1 MKVKALGIALLGAS
15 LLAAC
20 GNTDTQ
26 PQPKPQP
33 EKLDPSSFGQ
43 LSTLQPGELGTIEQ
57 KLKVNIVNIGYAATS
72 PGQVTGARDL
82 NFSGLRQELPSTYQ
96 TINRYPSFYGN
107 NELSG
112 NNFTFDYNY
121 VTAPKS
127 FEDEFFAFLASS
139 GKEESVQKDGLTYLN
154 ISAAAYN
161 CQSADTQKVLKVL
174 DRKPGDLTPLYACPT
189 PAGNIA
195 RQITGNWEV
204 DGLAVEKWLGDNAGK
219 LGIDPTQHTVFL
231 INWYGR
237 PDFKFHSYSHER
249 EESLESDTGVNFGLR
264 SSRRTVAWGGTP
276 SQDQANARRLWFY
289 DQSANPD
296 YWTNAWNISDA
307 DLDGD
312 DVPDKRMPPIWEYGT
327 RKASAAYGQKITADL
342 GQVVRY
348 TAIDLLF
355 TPSALYRAALTPPDM
370 PEQINVDLAL
380 EQGPDAPASA
390 RVVNPAVVRE
400 RLSVLNPFIK
410 WTASVRETPLSGDV
424 ADAYKCFFPLPTDD
438 ACSPDYADAEGE
450 QFFQLAQAE
459 IRQRNQ
465 ATPGQYQ
472 LTNYLFNDTNAKT
485 PNQGLLGQAISDGV
499 TGTQTM
505 TLDFL
510 TPALNKAGYGFTDTA
525 VHESGHHL
533 SQSHPH
539 DGYDSERYED
549 FGPSGPTNFVNV
561 GDEVHSVM
569 SYNNLSKTFGQFNLD
584 AQYRYLTAAYL
595 TNSNAILQL
604 VRNSAK
610 VPEMRSAAQQAD
622 RTFAS
627 ALNAY
632 QARNYRAAADLAHQG
647 YRQVID
653 AARQNGVSVE
663 GYKWYDRV
671 GQLSTEQ
678 PRAARKVNHM
688 RPVQGPVQRPEETPA
703 LRAKRLA
710 P

>member
-1 MKVKALGIALLGAS
+1 MKIKALGMALLGAS

-20 GNTDTQ
+20 GGN
-26 PQPKPQP
+26 QP
-33 EKLDPSSFGQ
+33 EELAPTSFGQ
-43 LSTLQPGELGTIEQ
+43 LSTLKPGELGTIEQ
-57 KLKVNIVNIGYAATS
+57 TLKVNIVNIGYAATS

-82 NFSGLRQELPSTYQ
+82 NFSSLREGLPATYQ

-107 NELSG
+107 NELTG

-127 FEDEFFAFLASS
+127 FEDEFFAFLNSS
-139 GKEESVQKDGLTYLN
+139 GKEESLQKDGLNYLN

-161 CQSADTQKVLKVL
+161 CQSADTAKVLKVL
-174 DRKPGDLTPLYACPT
+174 DRRPADLTPLYACPE

-195 RQITGNWEV
+195 REITGNWEV
-204 DGLAVEKWLGDNAGK
+204 DGAAVEKWLGDNAGK

-249 EESLESDTGVNFGLR
+249 PESVESDTGVDFGQR

-276 SQDQANARRLWFY
+276 SSDQASARRIWFY

-296 YWTNAWNISDA
+296 YWTGAWNVSSS

-312 DVPDKRMPPIWEYGT
+312 EIYDKRMPPIWEYGT
-327 RKASAAYGQKITADL
+327 RKASVSYGEKISADL
-342 GQVVRY
+342 AKVVRY
-348 TAIDLLF
+348 VAVDLLF
-355 TPSALYRAALTPPDM
+355 TPSALYRVALTPPDM
-370 PEQINVDLAL
+370 PEHINVDLAL

-390 RVVNPAVVRE
+390 NVIKPQVVQE
-400 RLSVLNPFIK
+400 RLSVLNPFIS
-410 WTASVRETPLSGDV
+410 WSTSLRETALDGDL

-438 ACSPDYADAEGE
+438 ACSPDYADPEGE
-450 QFFQLAQAE
+450 RFFQLALSE

-499 TGTQTM
+499 TGTQTL
-505 TLDFL
+505 TLNFL
-510 TPALNKAGYGFTDTA
+510 TPALSTAGYGFTDTV

-539 DGYDSERYED
+539 DGYDSERDED
-549 FGPSGPTNFVNV
+549 FGPSASTAFVDV

-584 AQYRYLTAAYL
+584 AQYRYLTTAYL

-604 VRNSAK
+604 VRNSDK
-610 VPEMRSAAQQAD
+610 VPDVRAAAQQAD
-622 RTFAS
+622 QTFAAAES
-627 ALNAY
+627 AY
-632 QARNYRAAADLAHQG
+632 QARRYREAADLAHQG
-647 YRQVID
+647 YLKVLGS
-653 AARQNGVSVE
+653 ARQAGVSVE
-663 GYKWYDRV
+663 GYKWYNSI
-671 GQLSTEQ
+671 GQLSVEQ
-678 PRAARKVNHM
+678 KHVARKVNHM
-688 RPVQGPVQRPEETPA
+688 RPVKGPVQRPEETPA
-703 LRAKRLA
+703 QRTKRLA

>member
-1 MKVKALGIALLGAS
+1 MKFKALGTALLGAG
-15 LLAAC
+15 LLVAC
-20 GNTDTQ
+20 GGDLAPTQ
-26 PQPKPQP
+26 PEPT
-33 EKLDPSSFGQ
+33 KLDPTSFGQ
-43 LSTLQPGELGTIEQ
+43 LGTLKPGELGTIEQ
-57 KLKVNIVNIGYAATS
+57 KLKVNIVNIGFGATS

-82 NFSGLRQELPSTYQ
+82 NFSRLREELPATYQ

-107 NELSG
+107 NELTG
-112 NNFTFDYNY
+112 NNFTFEYNY

-127 FEDEFFAFLASS
+127 FEDEFFAFLAAN
-139 GKEESVQKDGLTYLN
+139 GKEESLQKDGLTYLN
-154 ISAAAYN
+154 YAAALYN
-161 CQSADTQKVLKVL
+161 CQQDDDKVIKTLS
-174 DRKPGDLTPLYACPT
+174 RRPAELTPLYACAA

-195 RQITGNWEV
+195 REITGNWEV
-204 DGLAVEKWLGDNAGK
+204 DGAAVEKWLGDNAAK

-249 EESLESDTGVNFGLR
+249 AESVETDTRVDFGQR

-276 SQDQANARRLWFY
+276 SQDQASARRIWFY

-296 YWTNAWNISDA
+296 YWTGAWNVTDA

-312 DVPDKRMPPIWEYGT
+312 KVYDKRMLPIWEYGT
-327 RKASAAYGQKITADL
+327 RKASFAYGEKISADL
-342 GQVVRY
+342 GKVVRY
-348 TAIDLLF
+348 TAINLLF
-355 TPSALYRAALTPPDM
+355 TPSALYRVALTPPDM
-370 PEQINVDLAL
+370 PEHINIDLAL

-390 RVVNPAVVRE
+390 KVIQPALVQE

-410 WTASVRETPLSGDV
+410 WSSSLRETALDSEL
-424 ADAYKCFFPLPTDD
+424 ADAYKCLFPLPTDD
-438 ACSPDYADAEGE
+438 ACSPDYADPEGE
-450 QFFQLAQAE
+450 KFFQLALAE
-459 IRQRNQ
+459 IRQRSQ

-472 LTNYLFNDTNAKT
+472 LTNYLFNDTNPKT
-485 PNQGLLGQAISDGV
+485 PNQGLLGQAINDGV
-499 TGTQTM
+499 TGTQTLTM
-505 TLDFL
+505 NFL
-510 TPALNKAGYGFTDTA
+510 TPGLATAFGFTDTV

-539 DGYDSERYED
+539 DGYDSERDED
-549 FGPSGPTNFVNV
+549 FGASGDTNFVNV

-595 TNSNAILQL
+595 TNSNAALQL
-604 VRNSAK
+604 VRNSGK
-610 VPEMRSAAQQAD
+610 VPELRGAAQQAD

-632 QARNYRAAADLAHQG
+632 QARNYRAAAELAHQG

-663 GYKWYDRV
+663 GYKWYDRI
-671 GQLSTEQ
+671 GQLSTER
-678 PRAARKVNHM
+678 PNAARKVNHL
-688 RPVQGPVQRPEETPA
+688 RPVKGPVQRPEETPA
-703 LRAKRLA
+703 QREKRLA

>member
-1 MKVKALGIALLGAS
+1 MKIKALGMALLGAS

-20 GNTDTQ
+20 GGD
-26 PQPKPQP
+26 PAPAQP
-33 EKLDPSSFGQ
+33 EPEQLPPSSFGQ
-43 LSTLQPGELGTIEQ
+43 LSMLKPGELGTIEQ

-82 NFSGLRQELPSTYQ
+82 NFSSLRQELPATYK

-107 NELSG
+107 NELTG
-112 NNFTFDYNY
+112 NNFIFDYNY

-139 GKEESVQKDGLTYLN
+139 GKEDSLEKDGLTYLN
-154 ISAAAYN
+154 IAAAAYN
-161 CQSADTQKVLKVL
+161 CQSADTTKVLKVL
-174 DRKPGDLTPLYACPT
+174 DRRPADLTPLYACPES
-189 PAGNIA
+189 AGNIA
-195 RQITGNWEV
+195 REITGNWEV
-204 DGLAVEKWLGDNAGK
+204 DGAAVEKWLGDNAGK

-249 EESLESDTGVNFGLR
+249 AESVESDTKLDFGQR

-276 SQDQANARRLWFY
+276 SENQASARRIWFY

-296 YWTNAWNISDA
+296 YWTNAWNVSSG

-312 DVPDKRMPPIWEYGT
+312 KVYDKRMLPIWEYGT
-327 RKASAAYGQKITADL
+327 RKASYAYGEKISADL
-342 GQVVRY
+342 GKVVRY
-348 TAIDLLF
+348 VAVDLLF
-355 TPSALYRAALTPPDM
+355 TPSALYRVALTPPDM
-370 PEQINVDLAL
+370 PEHINVDLAL
-380 EQGPDAPASA
+380 EQGADAPVSAS
-390 RVVNPAVVRE
+390 VIKPQLVEE
-400 RLSVLNPFIK
+400 RLKVLNPFVK
-410 WTASVRETPLSGDV
+410 WSTSLRETALDGDV

-438 ACSPDYADAEGE
+438 ACSPDYADPEGE
-450 QFFQLAQAE
+450 RFFQLAQAE
-459 IRQRNQ
+459 IRQRAQ
-465 ATPGQYQ
+465 AAPGQYQ

-499 TGTQTM
+499 TGTQTL
-505 TLDFL
+505 TLNFL
-510 TPALNKAGYGFTDTA
+510 TPGLSTAGYGFTDTV

-539 DGYDSERYED
+539 DGYDSERDED
-549 FGPSGPTNFVNV
+549 FGPSGDTAFVDV

-584 AQYRYLTAAYL
+584 AQYRYLTTAYL

-610 VPEMRSAAQQAD
+610 VPDVRGTVQQAD
-622 RTFAS
+622 QTFLLAQ
-627 ALNAY
+627 NAY
-632 QARNYRAAADLAHQG
+632 QQRHYLDAADLAHRG
-647 YRQVID
+647 YQQVLG
-653 AARQNGVSVE
+653 AARAAGVPVE
-663 GYKWYDRV
+663 GYKWYDRI
-671 GQLSTEQ
+671 GQLSTE
-678 PRAARKVNHM
+678 PLRVARKVNHM
-688 RPVQGPVQRPEETPA
+688 RPVKGPVQRPEETSA
-703 LRAKRLA
+703 QREKRLA